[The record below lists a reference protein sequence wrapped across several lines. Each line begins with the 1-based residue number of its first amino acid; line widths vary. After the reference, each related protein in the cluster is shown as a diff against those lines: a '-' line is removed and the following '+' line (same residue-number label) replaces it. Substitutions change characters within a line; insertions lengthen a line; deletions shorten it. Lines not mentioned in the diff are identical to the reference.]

1 MEIHD
6 ERLISFLSILEKIE
20 RMNKAIGFHQSME
33 NPDMLAIAQYEKM
46 KQDLIN
52 SLFELLFANY
62 EINVSLTP
70 THMRQVA

>member
-20 RMNKAIGFHQSME
+20 RMNKAIGFYQGME
-33 NPDMLAIAQYEKM
+33 TPDMLAIAQYEKM

-52 SLFELLFANY
+52 NLFELLFANY
-62 EINVSLTP
+62 EINVNLTP
-70 THMRQVA
+70 TRMRQVA